1 MSKTIGVKLCKELF
15 ESNITS
21 IVKID
26 KSFIPNDNTIS
37 IMNTDIRIQI
47 LSKFSSIT
55 TLNWQYIRGMGLFL
69 GDNDGLIV
77 SNLTYHINRLNEL
90 YGHLIINK

>member
-1 MSKTIGVKLCKELF
+1 MSKTIGVKLCKELS

-26 KSFIPNDNTIS
+26 KSFVPNDNTIS

-47 LSKFSSIT
+47 LSQFSPIT
-55 TLNWQYIRGMGLFL
+55 TLNWQYIRGMDSKTMMTNIIKSNFII
-69 GDNDGLIV
+69 LID
-77 SNLTYHINRLNEL
+77 
-90 YGHLIINK
+90 